1 MITELNFSTMVGKK
15 VRKKDIVVLLD
26 GRLGQVLDLVTERVF
41 KIKILET
48 DHVDYFEDSKVK
60 LKKQFFLNQLKDL
73 AGL

>member
-1 MITELNFSTMVGKK
+1 MTMEINFSTMVSKK

-26 GRLGQVLDLVTERVF
+26 GRLGQVLDLVTESVF

-48 DHVDYFEDSKVK
+48 EHVDYFEGSKVK
-60 LKKQFFLNQLKDL
+60 LKKQYVLNQLKDL